1 MENYSEAAI
10 VTNNGS
16 DLHGGHL
23 GSYDS
28 FFATIPP
35 GYRFKPFD
43 TELVVYYLKR
53 KIANQTLPP
62 NRIRE
67 VELYNFSPDTLA
79 ARILLLPA
87 PGAELG
93 DFLSRKRDCSVNDM
107 GSGCIVE
114 LQRR

>member
-1 MENYSEAAI
+1 MKISFDTIPDSQRARMENYSEAAI

-28 FFATIPP
+28 FFSTIPP

-79 ARILLLPA
+79 
-87 PGAELG
+87 GFS
-93 DFLSRKRDCSVNDM
+93 FLF
-107 GSGCIVE
+107 
-114 LQRR
+114 

>member
-1 MENYSEAAI
+1 MKISFDTIPDSQRARMENFSEAAI

-16 DLHGGHL
+16 DLHGGLL

-28 FFATIPP
+28 FFSTIPP

-79 ARILLLPA
+79 
-87 PGAELG
+87 G
-93 DFLSRKRDCSVNDM
+93 FSV
-107 GSGCIVE
+107 
-114 LQRR
+114 LF